1 MKHTLRIFIVSL
13 LSFGLAYALRAQE
26 TNRPRF
32 GVKAGL
38 NYSNLYTKDS
48 DHSKTHAGLNVGL
61 FASLPLSNRVSLQ
74 PELYYTTKGAD
85 VTYNNAFVNG
95 TASFNLNYLEVPLLL
110 AVRVTNHVN
119 IHFGPY
125 AAVLISGKVTNKSNA
140 TLFDFEKNLNVDDY
154 NRFDAGLAAGIGI
167 NFGPLNI
174 GARYNYGLTKVGK
187 DRSFLGT
194 RYRFPD
200 AVNGVFNVYV
210 AVSFI

>member
-1 MKHTLRIFIVSL
+1 MKHTLRIFIVSI
-13 LSFGLAYALRAQE
+13 LSFGLAYALSAQE
-26 TNRPRF
+26 TNRCRF

-38 NYSNLYTKDS
+38 NYSNLYTNDS

-85 VTYNNAFVNG
+85 VTYNNSFVDG
-95 TASFNLNYLEVPLLL
+95 TASFNLNYLEVPLLM
-110 AVRVTNHVN
+110 VVHVTKNFN
-119 IHFGPY
+119 IHLGPY
-125 AAVLISGKVTNKSNA
+125 AAVLISGKVSNKSNVR
-140 TLFDFEKNLNVDDY
+140 LFDFEQNLNIDDY
-154 NRFDAGLAAGIGI
+154 NRLDAGIAAGVGI
-167 NFGPLNI
+167 DIGPLNI

-187 DRSFLGT
+187 DRTFLGT